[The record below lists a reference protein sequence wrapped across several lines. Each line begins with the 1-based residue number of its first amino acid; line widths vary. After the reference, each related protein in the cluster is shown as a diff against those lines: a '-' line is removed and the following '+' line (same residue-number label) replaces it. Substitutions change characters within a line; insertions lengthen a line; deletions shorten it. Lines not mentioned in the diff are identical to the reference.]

1 VRSGDLKAMKMTAT
15 SGLALALV
23 ISLSSVAQAQENK
36 MTREEYVAQMAD
48 LQQREAAAQQQ
59 IETLNGQIDDLSEQ
73 LNSCDLA
80 IADLNDQIRT
90 LVDASDTQIEA
101 FSNRLDAIIGQLE
114 GLLSLAPEV
123 LIQRKG
129 EAKTLATEV
138 EDMKGS
144 KIAAI
149 PEMAEKLARIDALL
163 SQIKARIAQPVTI
176 DYTVERGDNLFN
188 IAKKESVY
196 DDPYMWPRIYRAN
209 KEDIKDPDMIFP
221 EQILA
226 VPFGV
231 AENQYLV
238 NRGDFLFKIAADV
251 YNDAS
256 KWHKI
261 YEANKAQVVEPHLI
275 FPAQVLEIPSN

>member
-1 VRSGDLKAMKMTAT
+1 MKMTAI

-59 IETLNGQIDDLSEQ
+59 IKTLNGQIDDLSEK

-80 IADLNDQIRT
+80 VADLNDQIRT
-90 LVDASDTQIEA
+90 LVDASGTQIEA
-101 FSNRLDAIIGQLE
+101 FGNRLDAIIGQLE
-114 GLLSLAPEV
+114 GLLSLAPEA

-129 EAKTLATEV
+129 EAKALAAEI
-138 EDMKGS
+138 EDMKS
-144 KIAAI
+144 NKIAAI
-149 PEMAEKLARIDALL
+149 PEMAEKLARIDSLL
-163 SQIKARIAQPVTI
+163 GQIKARIAQPVTV
-176 DYTVERGDNLFN
+176 DYTVERGDNLWN

-209 KEDIKDPDMIFP
+209 KEEIKDPDMIFP
-221 EQILA
+221 EQTLA

-238 NRGDFLFKIAADV
+238 SRGDFLFKIAADV

-261 YEANKAQVVEPHLI
+261 YDANKAQVVEPHLI

>member
-1 VRSGDLKAMKMTAT
+1 MKMTVI

-23 ISLSSVAQAQENK
+23 ISLSSVAQAQEDK

-48 LQQREAAAQQQ
+48 LQQREAAAMQQ
-59 IETLNGQIDDLSEQ
+59 IEMLNGQIDDLTRQ
-73 LNSCDLA
+73 LASVDLA
-80 IADLNDQIRT
+80 IDDLNDQIRT
-90 LVDASDTQIEA
+90 LVDASDTQIDA
-101 FSNRLDAIIGQLE
+101 FGNRLDAIIGQLE

-129 EAKTLATEV
+129 EAKALATEV
-138 EDMKGS
+138 EDLKSS

-149 PEMAEKLARIDALL
+149 PEMAEKLARIGALL

-176 DYTVERGDNLFN
+176 DYTVERGDNLWN

-221 EQILA
+221 EQTLA

-238 NRGDFLFKIAADV
+238 SRGDFLFKIAADV

-261 YEANKAQVVEPHLI
+261 YEANKARVVEPHLI

>member
-1 VRSGDLKAMKMTAT
+1 MKMTVI

-23 ISLSSVAQAQENK
+23 ISLSSVAQAQEDK

-48 LQQREAAAQQQ
+48 LQQREAAAMQQ
-59 IETLNGQIDDLSEQ
+59 IEMLNGQIDDLARQ
-73 LNSCDLA
+73 LASVDLA
-80 IADLNDQIRT
+80 IDDLNDQIRT
-90 LVDASDTQIEA
+90 LVDASDTQIDA
-101 FSNRLDAIIGQLE
+101 FGNRLDAIIGQLE

-129 EAKTLATEV
+129 EAKALATEV
-138 EDMKGS
+138 EDLKSS

-149 PEMAEKLARIDALL
+149 PEMAEKLARIGALL

-176 DYTVERGDNLFN
+176 DYTVERGDNLWN

-221 EQILA
+221 EQTLA

-238 NRGDFLFKIAADV
+238 SRGDFLFKIAADV

-261 YEANKAQVVEPHLI
+261 YEANRARVVEPHLI

>member
-1 VRSGDLKAMKMTAT
+1 MKMTAI

-23 ISLSSVAQAQENK
+23 ISLSSVAQAQEDK

-48 LQQREAAAQQQ
+48 LQQREAAAKQQ
-59 IETLNGQIDDLSEQ
+59 IEMLNGQIDDLARQ
-73 LNSCDLA
+73 LASVDLA
-80 IADLNDQIRT
+80 IDDLNDQIRT
-90 LVDASDTQIEA
+90 LVDASDTQIDA
-101 FSNRLDAIIGQLE
+101 FGNRLDAIIGQLE
-114 GLLSLAPEV
+114 GLLSLSPEV

-129 EAKTLATEV
+129 EAKALATEV
-138 EDMKGS
+138 EDLKSS

-149 PEMAEKLARIDALL
+149 PEMAEKLARIGALL

-176 DYTVERGDNLFN
+176 DYTVERGDNLWN

-221 EQILA
+221 EQTLA

-238 NRGDFLFKIAADV
+238 SRGDFLSKVAADV

-261 YEANKAQVVEPHLI
+261 YEANKARVVEPHLI

>member
-1 VRSGDLKAMKMTAT
+1 MKMTAT

-23 ISLSSVAQAQENK
+23 ISLSSIAQAQENK

-73 LNSCDLA
+73 SNSCDLA

-129 EAKTLATEV
+129 EAKALAAEV
-138 EDMKGS
+138 VDMKS
-144 KIAAI
+144 NKIAAI

-238 NRGDFLFKIAADV
+238 SRGDFLFKIAADV

>member
-1 VRSGDLKAMKMTAT
+1 MKMTVI

-23 ISLSSVAQAQENK
+23 ISLSSVAQAQEDK
-36 MTREEYVAQMAD
+36 MTREEYVDQMAD
-48 LQQREAAAQQQ
+48 LQQRETAAQQQ
-59 IETLNGQIDDLSEQ
+59 IGMLNGQIDDLNRQ
-73 LNSCDLA
+73 LNSIDLA
-80 IADLNDQIRT
+80 IDDLNDQIRT
-90 LVDASDTQIEA
+90 LVGASDTQIVA
-101 FSNRLDAIIGQLE
+101 FGNRLDAIIGQLE

-129 EAKTLATEV
+129 ESKALATEV

-238 NRGDFLFKIAADV
+238 SRGDFLFKIAADV

>member
-1 VRSGDLKAMKMTAT
+1 MKMTVI

-23 ISLSSVAQAQENK
+23 ISLSSVAQAQEDK

-48 LQQREAAAQQQ
+48 LQQREAAAMQQ
-59 IETLNGQIDDLSEQ
+59 IEMLNGQIDDLARQ
-73 LNSCDLA
+73 LASVDLA
-80 IADLNDQIRT
+80 IDDLNDQIRT
-90 LVDASDTQIEA
+90 LVDASDTQIDA
-101 FSNRLDAIIGQLE
+101 FGNRLDAIIGQLE

-129 EAKTLATEV
+129 EAKALATEV
-138 EDMKGS
+138 EDLKS
-144 KIAAI
+144 SRIAAI
-149 PEMAEKLARIDALL
+149 PEMAEKLTRIGALL

-176 DYTVERGDNLFN
+176 DYTVERGDNLWN

-221 EQILA
+221 EQTLA

-238 NRGDFLFKIAADV
+238 SRGDFLFKIAADV

-261 YEANKAQVVEPHLI
+261 YEANKARVVEPHLI

>member
-1 VRSGDLKAMKMTAT
+1 MKKTVI

-23 ISLSSVAQAQENK
+23 IGLSSVAHAQEDK

-48 LQQREAAAQQQ
+48 LQQRETAAQQQ
-59 IETLNGQIDDLSEQ
+59 IEALSGQIVDLNGQM
-73 LNSCDLA
+73 NACDLA
-80 IADLNDQIRT
+80 IADLNDQVRM
-90 LVDASDTQIEA
+90 LVEATDAQIDA
-101 FSNRLDAIIGQLE
+101 FGNRLDAIIGQLE

-123 LIQRKG
+123 LIQRRG
-129 EAKTLATEV
+129 EAMALAAEV
-138 EDMKGS
+138 EEMKGN
-144 KIAAI
+144 KISAI
-149 PEMAEKLARIDALL
+149 PEMAEKIAQIDSLL
-163 SQIKARIAQPVTI
+163 GQIKARIAQPVTI
-176 DYTVERGDNLFN
+176 DYTVERGDNLWN
-188 IAKKESVY
+188 IAKKENLY

-209 KEDIKDPDMIFP
+209 REEIKDPDMIFP
-221 EQILA
+221 EQTLA

-238 NRGDFLFKIAADV
+238 TRGDFLFKIAADV

>member
-1 VRSGDLKAMKMTAT
+1 MKMTAT

-73 LNSCDLA
+73 SNSCDLA

-101 FSNRLDAIIGQLE
+101 FRNRLDAIIGQLE

-238 NRGDFLFKIAADV
+238 SRGDFLFKIAADV

>member
-1 VRSGDLKAMKMTAT
+1 MKMTAT

-129 EAKTLATEV
+129 EAKALAAEV
-138 EDMKGS
+138 VDMKS
-144 KIAAI
+144 NKIAAI

-238 NRGDFLFKIAADV
+238 SRGDFLFKIAADV

>member
-1 VRSGDLKAMKMTAT
+1 MKMTAI

-23 ISLSSVAQAQENK
+23 ISLSSIAQAQENK

-48 LQQREAAAQQQ
+48 LQQREAAAMQQ
-59 IETLNGQIDDLSEQ
+59 IEMLNGQIDDLTRQ
-73 LNSCDLA
+73 LASVDLA
-80 IADLNDQIRT
+80 IDDLNDQIRT
-90 LVDASDTQIEA
+90 LVDASDTQIDA
-101 FSNRLDAIIGQLE
+101 FGNRLDAIIGQLE

-129 EAKTLATEV
+129 EAKALATEV
-138 EDMKGS
+138 EDLKSS

-149 PEMAEKLARIDALL
+149 PEMAEKLARIGALL

-176 DYTVERGDNLFN
+176 DYTVERGDNLWN

-221 EQILA
+221 EQTLA

-238 NRGDFLFKIAADV
+238 SRGDFLFKIAADV

-261 YEANKAQVVEPHLI
+261 YEANKARVVEPHLI

>member
-1 VRSGDLKAMKMTAT
+1 MKMTAI

-23 ISLSSVAQAQENK
+23 ISLSSVAQAQEDK

-48 LQQREAAAQQQ
+48 LQQREAAAKQQ
-59 IETLNGQIDDLSEQ
+59 IEMLNGQIDDLARQ
-73 LNSCDLA
+73 LASVDLA
-80 IADLNDQIRT
+80 IDDLNDQIRT
-90 LVDASDTQIEA
+90 LVDASDTQIDA
-101 FSNRLDAIIGQLE
+101 FGNRLDAIIGQLE

-129 EAKTLATEV
+129 EAKALATEV
-138 EDMKGS
+138 EDLKSS

-149 PEMAEKLARIDALL
+149 PEMAEKLARIGALL

-176 DYTVERGDNLFN
+176 DYTVERGDNLWN

-221 EQILA
+221 EQTLA

-238 NRGDFLFKIAADV
+238 SRGDFLSKVAADV

-261 YEANKAQVVEPHLI
+261 YEANKARVVEPHLI

>member
-1 VRSGDLKAMKMTAT
+1 MKRTAIT
-15 SGLALALV
+15 GLALTLLV
-23 ISLSSVAQAQENK
+23 SLGSAAQAQEEKK
-36 MTREEYVAQMAD
+36 MTRDEYVAQMAD
-48 LQQREAAAQQQ
+48 LQQREAAAQ
-59 IETLNGQIDDLSEQ
+59 GQIQTLEGQIADLNDQ
-73 LNSCDLA
+73 LGACDLA
-80 IADLNDQIRT
+80 IADLNDQILT
-90 LVDASDTQIEA
+90 LVEATQDQVEA
-101 FSNRLDAIIGQLE
+101 FGNRLDAMVGQLE

-123 LIQRKG
+123 LIQRRG
-129 EAKTLATEV
+129 EAKA
-138 EDMKGS
+138 
-144 KIAAI
+144 IAAELADMQQNKMAAL
-149 PEMAEKLARIDALL
+149 PEMAAKIAQVQALL
-163 SQIKARIAQPVTI
+163 DQIMARVAQPVTV
-176 DYTVERGDNLFN
+176 DYTVERGDNLWN

-209 KEDIKDPDMIFP
+209 KEQIKDPDMIYP
-221 EQILA
+221 EQTLA

-238 NRGDFLFKIAADV
+238 NRGDFLFKIAAEV

>member
-1 VRSGDLKAMKMTAT
+1 MKMTVI

-23 ISLSSVAQAQENK
+23 ISLSSVAQAQEDK
-36 MTREEYVAQMAD
+36 MTREEYVDQMAD
-48 LQQREAAAQQQ
+48 LQQRETAAQQQ
-59 IETLNGQIDDLSEQ
+59 IGMLNGQIDDLNRQ
-73 LNSCDLA
+73 LNSIDLA
-80 IADLNDQIRT
+80 IDDLNDQIRT
-90 LVDASDTQIEA
+90 LVGASDTQIVA
-101 FSNRLDAIIGQLE
+101 FGNRLDAIIGQLE

-129 EAKTLATEV
+129 ESKALATEV

-176 DYTVERGDNLFN
+176 DYTVERGDNLWS

-221 EQILA
+221 EQTLA

-256 KWHKI
+256 KWHEI

>member
-1 VRSGDLKAMKMTAT
+1 MKKTVI

-23 ISLSSVAQAQENK
+23 IGLSSVAQAQEDK

-48 LQQREAAAQQQ
+48 LQQRETAAQQQ
-59 IETLNGQIDDLSEQ
+59 IEALSGQIEDLNGQM
-73 LNSCDLA
+73 NACDLA
-80 IADLNDQIRT
+80 IADLNDQVRM
-90 LVDASDTQIEA
+90 LVEATDTQIDA
-101 FSNRLDAIIGQLE
+101 FGNRLDAIIGQLE

-123 LIQRKG
+123 LIQRRG
-129 EAKTLATEV
+129 EAMALAAEV
-138 EDMKGS
+138 EGMKGN
-144 KIAAI
+144 KISAI
-149 PEMAEKLARIDALL
+149 PEMAEKIAQIDSLL
-163 SQIKARIAQPVTI
+163 GQIKARIAQPVTI
-176 DYTVERGDNLFN
+176 DYTVERGDNLWN
-188 IAKKESVY
+188 IAKKENLY

-209 KEDIKDPDMIFP
+209 REEIKDPDMIFP
-221 EQILA
+221 EQTLA

-238 NRGDFLFKIAADV
+238 TRGDFLFKIAADV

>member
-1 VRSGDLKAMKMTAT
+1 LKVMKMTAI

-36 MTREEYVAQMAD
+36 MTREEYVAKMAD
-48 LQQREAAAQQQ
+48 LQQRETASQQQ
-59 IETLNGQIDDLSEQ
+59 IETLNGQIEDLKDQ
-73 LNSCDLA
+73 LNSTDLA
-80 IADLNDQIRT
+80 IANLNDQIRT
-90 LVDASDTQIEA
+90 LVGASSTQIEA
-101 FSNRLDAIIGQLE
+101 FGNRLDSIIGQLE

-123 LIQRKG
+123 LIQQKG
-129 EAKTLATEV
+129 EAKKLAAEV
-138 EDMKGS
+138 DNMKDN

-149 PEMAEKLARIDALL
+149 PEMAEKLARIDSLL

-176 DYTVERGDNLFN
+176 DYTVERGDNLWN
-188 IAKKESVY
+188 IAKKERVY

-209 KEDIKDPDMIFP
+209 KEKIKDPDMIFP
-221 EQILA
+221 EQTLA

-238 NRGDFLFKIAADV
+238 NRGDFLFKVAADV

-261 YEANKAQVVEPHLI
+261 YEANKAQIVEPHLI

>member
-1 VRSGDLKAMKMTAT
+1 MKMTAI

-73 LNSCDLA
+73 SNSCDLA

-129 EAKTLATEV
+129 EAKALAAEV
-138 EDMKGS
+138 VDMKS
-144 KIAAI
+144 NKIAAI

-261 YEANKAQVVEPHLI
+261 YEANKTQVVEPHLI

>member
-1 VRSGDLKAMKMTAT
+1 MKMTAI

-23 ISLSSVAQAQENK
+23 ISLSSIAQAQENK

-48 LQQREAAAQQQ
+48 LQQREDAAQQQ
-59 IETLNGQIDDLSEQ
+59 IETLNGQIEDLNDQ
-73 LNSCDLA
+73 LNSTDLA
-80 IADLNDQIRT
+80 IANLNDQIRT
-90 LVDASDTQIEA
+90 LVGASDTQIEA
-101 FSNRLDAIIGQLE
+101 FGNRLDSIIGQLE

-129 EAKTLATEV
+129 EAKNLAAEV
-138 EDMKGS
+138 DDMKGN

-149 PEMAEKLARIDALL
+149 PEMAEKLARIDSLL
-163 SQIKARIAQPVTI
+163 GQIKARIAQPVTI
-176 DYTVERGDNLFN
+176 DYTVERGDNLWN

-209 KEDIKDPDMIFP
+209 KEKIKDPDIIFP
-221 EQILA
+221 EQTFA

-261 YEANKAQVVEPHLI
+261 YEANKTQVVEPHLI

>member
-1 VRSGDLKAMKMTAT
+1 MKMTVI

-23 ISLSSVAQAQENK
+23 ISLSSVAQAQEDK

-48 LQQREAAAQQQ
+48 LQQRETAAKQQ
-59 IETLNGQIDDLSEQ
+59 IEMLNGQIDDLNRQ
-73 LNSCDLA
+73 LASVDLA
-80 IADLNDQIRT
+80 IDDLNDQIRT
-90 LVDASDTQIEA
+90 LVDASDTQINA
-101 FSNRLDAIIGQLE
+101 FGSRLDAIIGQLE

-129 EAKTLATEV
+129 EAKALTIEF
-138 EDMKGS
+138 EDMKSS

-176 DYTVERGDNLFN
+176 DYTVERGDNLWS

-209 KEDIKDPDMIFP
+209 KEDIKDPDIIFP
-221 EQILA
+221 EQTLA

-238 NRGDFLFKIAADV
+238 SRGDFLFKIAADV

-261 YEANKAQVVEPHLI
+261 YEANKAQVVEPHLV

>member
-1 VRSGDLKAMKMTAT
+1 MKMTAI

-36 MTREEYVAQMAD
+36 MTREEYVAKMAD
-48 LQQREAAAQQQ
+48 LQQRETAAQQQ
-59 IETLNGQIDDLSEQ
+59 IETLNGQIEDLKDQ
-73 LNSCDLA
+73 LNSTDLA
-80 IADLNDQIRT
+80 IANLNDQIRT
-90 LVDASDTQIEA
+90 LVGASSTQIEA
-101 FSNRLDAIIGQLE
+101 FGNRLDSIIGQLE

-123 LIQRKG
+123 LIQQKG
-129 EAKTLATEV
+129 EAKKLAAEV
-138 EDMKGS
+138 DNMKDN

-149 PEMAEKLARIDALL
+149 PEMAEKLARIDSLL

-176 DYTVERGDNLFN
+176 DYTVERGDNLWN
-188 IAKKESVY
+188 IAKKERVY

-209 KEDIKDPDMIFP
+209 KEKIKDPDIIFP
-221 EQILA
+221 EQTFA

-231 AENQYLV
+231 AENHYLV

-261 YEANKAQVVEPHLI
+261 YEANKTQVVEPHLI
-275 FPAQVLEIPSN
+275 FPAQILEIPSN

>member
-1 VRSGDLKAMKMTAT
+1 MKMTAI

-23 ISLSSVAQAQENK
+23 ISLSSVAQAQEDK

-48 LQQREAAAQQQ
+48 LQQREATAQQQ

-123 LIQRKG
+123 LIRRKG
-129 EAKTLATEV
+129 EAKALAAEV
-138 EDMKGS
+138 VDMKS
-144 KIAAI
+144 NKIAAI

-238 NRGDFLFKIAADV
+238 SRGDFLFKIAADV

>member
-1 VRSGDLKAMKMTAT
+1 MKMTAT

-23 ISLSSVAQAQENK
+23 ISLCSVSQAQENK

-73 LNSCDLA
+73 SNSCDLA

-129 EAKTLATEV
+129 EAKALAAEV
-138 EDMKGS
+138 VDMKS
-144 KIAAI
+144 NKIAAI

-238 NRGDFLFKIAADV
+238 SRGDFLFKIAADV

>member
-1 VRSGDLKAMKMTAT
+1 MKMTAT

-73 LNSCDLA
+73 SNSCDLA

-101 FSNRLDAIIGQLE
+101 FRNRLDAIIGQLE

-163 SQIKARIAQPVTI
+163 NQIKARIAQPVTI

-238 NRGDFLFKIAADV
+238 SRGDFLFKIAADV

>member
-1 VRSGDLKAMKMTAT
+1 MKMTAT

-36 MTREEYVAQMAD
+36 MTREEYVAQMTD

-59 IETLNGQIDDLSEQ
+59 IETLNRQTDDLGEQ

-238 NRGDFLFKIAADV
+238 SRGDFLFKIAADV

>member
-1 VRSGDLKAMKMTAT
+1 MKMTAI

-36 MTREEYVAQMAD
+36 MTREEYVAKMAD
-48 LQQREAAAQQQ
+48 LQQRETAAQQQ
-59 IETLNGQIDDLSEQ
+59 IETLNGQIEDLKDQ
-73 LNSCDLA
+73 LNSTDLA
-80 IADLNDQIRT
+80 IANLNDQIRT
-90 LVDASDTQIEA
+90 LVGASSTQIEA
-101 FSNRLDAIIGQLE
+101 FGNRLDSIIGQLE

-123 LIQRKG
+123 LIQQKG
-129 EAKTLATEV
+129 EAKKLAAEV
-138 EDMKGS
+138 DNMKDN

-149 PEMAEKLARIDALL
+149 PEMAEKLARIDSLL

-176 DYTVERGDNLFN
+176 DYTVERGDNLWN
-188 IAKKESVY
+188 IAKKERVY

-209 KEDIKDPDMIFP
+209 KEKIKDPDMIFP
-221 EQILA
+221 EQTLA

-238 NRGDFLFKIAADV
+238 NRGDFLFKVAADV

-261 YEANKAQVVEPHLI
+261 YEANKAQIVEPHLI

>member
-1 VRSGDLKAMKMTAT
+1 MKMTAI

-36 MTREEYVAQMAD
+36 MTREEYVAKMAD
-48 LQQREAAAQQQ
+48 LQQRETAAQQQ
-59 IETLNGQIDDLSEQ
+59 IETLNGQIEDLKDQ
-73 LNSCDLA
+73 LNSTDLA
-80 IADLNDQIRT
+80 IANLNDQIRT
-90 LVDASDTQIEA
+90 LVGASSTQIEA
-101 FSNRLDAIIGQLE
+101 FGNRLDSIIGQLE

-129 EAKTLATEV
+129 EAKKLAAEV
-138 EDMKGS
+138 DNMKDN

-149 PEMAEKLARIDALL
+149 PEMAEKLARIDSLL

-176 DYTVERGDNLFN
+176 DYTVERGDNLWN
-188 IAKKESVY
+188 IAKKERVY

-209 KEDIKDPDMIFP
+209 KEKIKDPDMIFP
-221 EQILA
+221 EQTLA

-238 NRGDFLFKIAADV
+238 NRGDFLFKVAADV

-261 YEANKAQVVEPHLI
+261 YEANKAQIVEPHLI

>member
-1 VRSGDLKAMKMTAT
+1 MKRTAIT
-15 SGLALALV
+15 GLALAFV
-23 ISLSSVAQAQENK
+23 IGLSSVAQAQEDK
-36 MTREEYVAQMAD
+36 MTRDEYVAQMAD
-48 LQQREAAAQQQ
+48 LQQRETAAQQQ
-59 IETLNGQIDDLSEQ
+59 IEVLNGQIADLNDQ
-73 LNSCDLA
+73 LSSTDSA

-90 LVDASDTQIEA
+90 LVDASESQIEA
-101 FSNRLDAIIGQLE
+101 FGNRLEAIVGQLE

-123 LIQRKG
+123 LIQRRG
-129 EAKTLATEV
+129 EAKALAAEV
-138 EDMKGS
+138 EDMRAN
-144 KIAAI
+144 KISAI
-149 PEMAEKLARIDALL
+149 PQMADKLAQIDALL
-163 SQIKARIAQPVTI
+163 GQINARIAQPVTI
-176 DYTVERGDNLFN
+176 DYTVERGDNLWK
-188 IAKKESVY
+188 IAKKETVY

-209 KEDIKDPDMIFP
+209 KEQIKDPDMIFP
-221 EQILA
+221 EQTLA

-261 YEANKAQVVEPHLI
+261 YEANKTQVVEPHLI

>member
-1 VRSGDLKAMKMTAT
+1 MKMTAT

-73 LNSCDLA
+73 SNSCDLA

-238 NRGDFLFKIAADV
+238 SRGDFLFKIAADV